1 MAAGGPLLI
10 GPCPTMT
17 GSPSGMGPGER
28 GEAGERGEVR
38 ERGEVGERG
47 EAGER
52 GEVASWRASFRSSA
66 SQDGIWEVG

>member
-1 MAAGGPLLI
+1 MAASGPLLI

-28 GEAGERGEVR
+28 GEAGERGEV
-38 ERGEVGERG
+38 GERG

-52 GEVASWRASFRSSA
+52 WEVASWRASFRSSA

>member
-28 GEAGERGEVR
+28 GEAG